1 MPVKNFVKLLKT
13 TVIGIEV
20 NMELTIENNIIQPQN
35 GINIED
41 ISDGYHSYKE
51 LYQHRE
57 LLFSIICRLFPEKS
71 WKSKAHADGSMDSG
85 WIIVGITTN
94 EGDFTYHYKL
104 EDWNMFPVKELEK
117 APEYDGHTPKDI
129 VRLLSLLK

>member
-1 MPVKNFVKLLKT
+1 
-13 TVIGIEV
+13 
-20 NMELTIENNIIQPQN
+20 MELTIENNIIQPQN

-57 LLFSIICRLFPEKS
+57 LLFSIICRLFPDKS
-71 WKSKAHADGSMDSG
+71 WKSKAHADGSMEPG
-85 WIIVGITTN
+85 WFIVGITTDD
-94 EGDFTYHYKL
+94 GDFTYHYKL
-104 EDWNMFPVKELEK
+104 DDWDMFPIKELNK

-129 VRLLSLLK
+129 VRLLLLLK

>member
-57 LLFSIICRLFPEKS
+57 LLFSIICRLFPDKS
-71 WKSKAHADGSMDSG
+71 WKSKYHADGSMDSG
-85 WIIVGITTN
+85 WFIVGITTDD
-94 EGDFTYHYKL
+94 GDFTYHYKL
-104 EDWNMFPVKELEK
+104 EDWDMFPVKELEK

>member
-41 ISDGYHSYKE
+41 ISDGIIAIKNCISIENCYFQLFVDYFQKNLGNLKHMPMVQWTPVG
-51 LYQHRE
+51 LLLE
-57 LLFSIICRLFPEKS
+57 LLRMREISP
-71 WKSKAHADGSMDSG
+71 
-85 WIIVGITTN
+85 ITIN
-94 EGDFTYHYKL
+94 
-104 EDWNMFPVKELEK
+104 
-117 APEYDGHTPKDI
+117 
-129 VRLLSLLK
+129 